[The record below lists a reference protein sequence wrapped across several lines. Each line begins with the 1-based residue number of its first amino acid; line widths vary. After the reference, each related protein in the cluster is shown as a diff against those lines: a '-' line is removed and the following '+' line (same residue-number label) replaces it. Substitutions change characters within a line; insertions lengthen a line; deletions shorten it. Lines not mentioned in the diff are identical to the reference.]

1 LSSAPLHILE
11 KKVLQALQNAPS
23 ATIDEICNRAGIGAD
38 QARRAL
44 EWLKEKGYV
53 EISQQKNFE
62 IALGDEG
69 KKAVAEGL
77 PERRIVATLADKK
90 VAPLEDTAKLS
101 GLERGVFS
109 GALGAA
115 RALGWIDLRKE
126 DNKTMVLLKSV
137 PPKTDEEKLLSKL
150 FQKPALLESLTAE
163 ENKALTNLSKRPN
176 FIQLKTT
183 QMQIVKLTEV
193 GANAPS
199 EIRIEKEIDALTPDI
214 IVSGRWKEASFR
226 PLNVEEKAPAIF
238 PGKKHP
244 LQNFIDEVREIFVS
258 MGFEE
263 IEGTLVQSSFWNF
276 DALFTAQ
283 DHPSREMQD
292 TFYLVG
298 EQSRNPASAAILQ
311 SVSNAHVN
319 GGGTGSKGWEY
330 KWRIEEA
337 ERTVLRTHTTCTTVK
352 YLADKKPEEA
362 RIFSVGKVFRNEKVS
377 YKHIAEFH
385 QVEGIV
391 VGKNVTMRDI
401 MGLLGKFYQK
411 LGFQKT
417 KFWPTYF
424 PYTEP
429 SLQSMVYF
437 ENLDKWLE
445 LGGMGIFRPEVTLP
459 LGVKNPVLAWGLGL
473 ERLVML
479 RYDMKDIREIYG
491 NNMSWLRSASLRQ

>member
-1 LSSAPLHILE
+1 VSSTPLHPLE
-11 KKVLQALQNAPS
+11 KRVLQALQNKS
-23 ATIDEICNRAGIGAD
+23 SSTIEEICSRAGMGAD

-44 EWLKEKGYV
+44 EWLKEKNYV
-53 EISQQKNFE
+53 EISQQKIFE
-62 IALGDEG
+62 IGIGDEG
-69 KKAVAEGL
+69 RKAVAEGL
-77 PERRIVATLADKK
+77 PERKIVATLVERKI
-90 VAPLEDTAKLS
+90 APLQDLARLS
-101 GLERGVFS
+101 GLEEGVFS

-115 RALGWIDLRKE
+115 RALGWIEIKKDA
-126 DNKTMVLLKSV
+126 DKTMVALKSV
-137 PPKTDEEKLLSKL
+137 PPPTDDEKLLSKL
-150 FQKPALLESLTAE
+150 SRKPVLLGSLSAE
-163 ENKALTNLSKRPN
+163 EKKVLTNLSKRPD

-183 QMQIVKLTEV
+183 QIQTIRMTESGAKVASEVKIE
-193 GANAPS
+193 N
-199 EIRIEKEIDALTPDI
+199 EINTLTPEI
-214 IVSGRWKEASFR
+214 IVSDRWRDASFR
-226 PLNVEEKAPAIF
+226 PLNVEEQPPAIF

-263 IEGTLVQSSFWNF
+263 IEGALVQSSFWNF
-276 DALFTAQ
+276 DALFTPQ

-292 TFYLVG
+292 TFYLV
-298 EQSRNPASAAILQ
+298 EVQSKNPASSTILEN
-311 SVSNAHVN
+311 VSNAHIN
-319 GGGTGSKGWEY
+319 GGYTGSKGWGYE
-330 KWRIEEA
+330 WRLEEA
-337 ERTVLRTHTTCTTVK
+337 QRTVLRTHTTCTTVR
-352 YLADKKPEEA
+352 YLADARPEEA
-362 RIFSVGKVFRNEKVS
+362 RVFSVGRVFRNEKVT

-391 VGKNVTMRDI
+391 VSKNVTMRDI

-411 LGFQKT
+411 LGFQKI

-437 ENLDKWLE
+437 ENLNKWLE

-479 RYDMKDIREIYG
+479 RYNMEDIREIYG
-491 NNMSWLRSASLRQ
+491 NNLGWLRGVSLRQ

>member
-1 LSSAPLHILE
+1 LHTLE
-11 KKVLQALQNAPS
+11 KKVLHVLQNSQS
-23 ATIDEICNRAGIGAD
+23 ATIEEICIKAEIGAD

-44 EWLKEKGYV
+44 EWLKEKNYV
-53 EISQQKNFE
+53 EISQRKIFE
-62 IALGDEG
+62 IAIGDEG
-69 KKAVAEGL
+69 RKAVAEGL
-77 PERRIVATLADKK
+77 PERKILATLVERKIASLQDL
-90 VAPLEDTAKLS
+90 ARLS
-101 GLERGVFS
+101 GLDEGVFS

-115 RALGWIDLRKE
+115 RALGWIEMKKE
-126 DNKTMVLLKSV
+126 ADKTMVLLKSI
-137 PPKTDEEKLLSKL
+137 PPPTDDEKLLSKL
-150 FQKPALLESLTAE
+150 SRKPVLLESLTAE
-163 ENKALTNLSKRPN
+163 EKKVLTNLSKRPN
-176 FIQLKTT
+176 FIQLKTI
-183 QMQIVKLTEV
+183 QIQTVKPTDAGAKVPVEV
-193 GANAPS
+193 
-199 EIRIEKEIDALTPDI
+199 RIENEIDVLTSGI
-214 IVSGRWKEASFR
+214 VVSGKWKEASFR
-226 PLNVEEKAPAIF
+226 PLNVEEQAPAIF

-263 IEGTLVQSSFWNF
+263 IEGALVQSSFWNF
-276 DALFTAQ
+276 DALFTPQ

-292 TFYLVG
+292 TFYLAG
-298 EQSRNPASAAILQ
+298 EQSRNPASPPILQ
-311 SVSNAHVN
+311 SVSNAHIN
-319 GGGTGSKGWEY
+319 GGGTGSKGWGY
-330 KWRIEEA
+330 KWKLEEA
-337 ERTVLRTHTTCTTVK
+337 ERTVLRTHTTCTTVR
-352 YLADKKPEEA
+352 YLADTKPEEA
-362 RIFSVGKVFRNEKVS
+362 RVFSVGRVFRNEKVS
-377 YKHIAEFH
+377 YKHIVEFH

-391 VGKNVTMRDI
+391 VGKNVTLRDI

-479 RYDMKDIREIYG
+479 RYNMEDIREIYG
-491 NNMSWLRSASLRQ
+491 NNLNWLRSASLRR